1 MNEIR
6 TRITKVSAA
15 TTVDGAGPASDERAL
30 NLLRQIA
37 LAGGKIAP
45 HADPHAPHGY
55 VYVALGDDVESD
67 LNDLAR
73 HSYLEERFFDRV
85 SLCPRCDSHH
95 LNVREICPGCRQAHL
110 ASEGLLHH
118 FRCGYVG
125 IPTEFAPADDGSYVC
140 PKCNHKMHHLGIE
153 FDRLGK
159 AFVCRGCGLISEN
172 PPVEAVC
179 FACSARTPA
188 EDLVSTKV
196 FSYVLTSRGAAAV
209 RRRGTALIHRGS
221 LLDGDEE
228 LVSIA
233 DAPVFRRR
241 VILEFLA
248 HEVKR
253 LQHFDNGFSVLV
265 AKYVPVA
272 KDPGEDD
279 SPAKWL
285 TGLRR
290 CLPDVDLI
298 GQLADALYIVILPQT
313 RYRAAEALRQRIL
326 AELGT
331 QSPLTLSTVEITEPR
346 HLAAV
351 LAPVLAGLNARSES
365 A

>member
-6 TRITKVSAA
+6 TRITKSPAT
-15 TTVDGAGPASDERAL
+15 TTVDDAGTTSDERGL

-45 HADPHAPHGY
+45 HADPHARHGY

-67 LNDLAR
+67 LTVLAR
-73 HSYLEERFFDRV
+73 HNYLEERFFDRV
-85 SLCPRCDSHH
+85 SLCPKCDSHH

-125 IPTEFAPADDGSYVC
+125 IPTEFSPADDGSYLC
-140 PKCNHKMHHLGIE
+140 PKCNRKMHHLGIE

-188 EDLVSTKV
+188 EDLVSTEI

-209 RRRGTALIHRGS
+209 RRRSTALIHRGS

-233 DAPVFRRR
+233 DAPVYRRR

-253 LQHFDNGFSVLV
+253 LQHFDSGFSVLV
-265 AKYVPVA
+265 AKCVPATMDQV
-272 KDPGEDD
+272 DP
-279 SPAKWL
+279 AQWL
-285 TGLRR
+285 TRLRR

-313 RYRAAEALRQRIL
+313 RRRAAEALRQRIV
-326 AELGT
+326 AELGP

-346 HLAAV
+346 HLASV
-351 LAPVLAGLNARSES
+351 LAPVLAGLNARGASS
-365 A
+365 